1 MYEYKYL
8 NNFFIYICA
17 NNFVYI
23 YRCELQQPVWIWTA
37 QCAHCALE
45 TATKSVCFKMFKLLF
60 NLNLYST
67 GCPNQSA
74 FMINHSRCL
83 SGAFKWFRGQWGT
96 SSLHRGKYQESGI
109 APDNCPEHRTK
120 YKEGTQS
127 KLLRLGK
134 HLESQMG
141 SLRLAHI
148 MLVEFA
154 RIDWQ

>member
-1 MYEYKYL
+1 MH
-8 NNFFIYICA
+8 
-17 NNFVYI
+17 
-23 YRCELQQPVWIWTA
+23 
-37 QCAHCALE
+37 CAHAVR
-45 TATKSVCFKMFKLLF
+45 TATKSVRYKQQNVQTVVQPK
-60 NLNLYST
+60 SSP

-109 APDNCPEHRTK
+109 VPDNCPEHRTK